1 MSIPVDIFSMDLRNL
16 VQAEFSES
24 GLSMEFF
31 DNNYNYLGVSRF
43 DGSGKG

>member
-31 DNNYNYLGVSRF
+31 DNNYNYLG
-43 DGSGKG
+43 GE